1 MKKRTLA
8 YILLT
13 LLCFIQLPSY
23 ALIIKNLAQEESLSA
38 LLTDASTSLK
48 LDEKLIS
55 PQNTLIFNNAKIVNI
70 SLYYSLP
77 LQTQEILS
85 INANQRN
92 CTIEVLPTVCKF
104 WEFWCSE
111 TKPKI
116 QNILNCNTQSL

>member
-13 LLCFIQLPSY
+13 LLCFIQLHSY

-70 SLYYSLP
+70 
-77 LQTQEILS
+77 
-85 INANQRN
+85 
-92 CTIEVLPTVCKF
+92 
-104 WEFWCSE
+104 
-111 TKPKI
+111 
-116 QNILNCNTQSL
+116 